1 MHESGWIEEK
11 LYNRIKQ
18 HMPIPCVDLL
28 PTHQGALLLL
38 KRTNPPARD
47 AWFAPGGRVLLGE
60 KLEDAA
66 RRVLHEETGL
76 NPKSMQKIDVMCHFW
91 PGYHTVTTYYRAEVD
106 GRDVVLNQEHS
117 EYKWITEPT
126 MDLHPYLQEMIKK
139 SKIFN

>member
-1 MHESGWIEEK
+1 MHETGWIEEK

-28 PTHQGALLLL
+28 PTHRGALLLL
-38 KRTNPPARD
+38 KRTNPPARGT
-47 AWFAPGGRVLLGE
+47 WFAPGGRVLLGE

-106 GRDVVLNQEHS
+106 GRDVILNQEHS
-117 EYKWITEPT
+117 EYKWINQPT
-126 MDLHPYLQEMIKK
+126 KDLHPYLQEMITK
-139 SKIFN
+139 SKIFE